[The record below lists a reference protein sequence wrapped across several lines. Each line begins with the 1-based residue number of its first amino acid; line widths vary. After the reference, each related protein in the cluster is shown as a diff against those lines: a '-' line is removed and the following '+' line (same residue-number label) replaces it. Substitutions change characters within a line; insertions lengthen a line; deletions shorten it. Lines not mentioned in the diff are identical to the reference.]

1 MVFNPVLVERYF
13 QRKSIRLN
21 KNFKQTLFKDFE
33 DVEKKLG
40 RKELLALKQSL
51 TTIKNISK
59 KKSNLRISITD
70 YVHERILLEQHSY
83 CYKKMTKSEALNIM
97 ILDLVDRRNK
107 ERIEKQKNYKEPL
120 TQLDLDIINLAK
132 RCNAQVVDLPPFENI
147 NDSKEGREFL
157 DFVNKTIEPE
167 S

>member
-1 MVFNPVLVERYF
+1 
-13 QRKSIRLN
+13 
-21 KNFKQTLFKDFE
+21 
-33 DVEKKLG
+33 
-40 RKELLALKQSL
+40 
-51 TTIKNISK
+51 
-59 KKSNLRISITD
+59 
-70 YVHERILLEQHSY
+70 
-83 CYKKMTKSEALNIM
+83 MTKSEALNIM